1 MQGTWAFAP
10 LPLPH
15 PRLPR
20 ILLPGP
26 APGKS
31 TSSATFLVALNF
43 SARASN
49 NFLSCSQSALL
60 SLLGAFSELRA
71 LVTFTEG
78 VTKSIILNMFSG
90 QVVKVE
96 TAVFVPLP

>member
-78 VTKSIILNMFSG
+78 KKSIILNMFSG